1 VKRHLAL
8 VIAGL
13 VAVLLLAGQLARA
26 QAGPEPNDPQD
37 SLPAFAP
44 DGVHVAFDRQVPGG
58 LNVLSMTS
66 AGKELTIDAAR
77 ARLRG
82 YVPHTTDLLIEPSDN
97 QTLVITSS
105 RYNRPL
111 ATLHGTDA
119 TASPDGHFVAYL
131 RDGTLYVANI
141 DGSDERSIATGVA
154 PPSWDV
160 VGPAWS
166 PDATRMA
173 ISSGSSLLLVN
184 ADGSGSRVLWGGLN
198 QNVNPSWSADGREI
212 AWETNADAHWAIWVW
227 DDCSRCGPRVL
238 LSSPTANYRFPEFS
252 PVSSNTL
259 AFISDRQHAKGG
271 ATPYQFAL
279 YTNQLS
285 STVLHKLVDDVHPYS
300 PPRWSPTAALVA
312 VAAGQECRRWGIY
325 VTRPD
330 VGSQPHRRSN
340 ICRFDGTPAADT
352 IRGSQYFD
360 LINGLG
366 GNDVIDGLGGNDK
379 ISGNGGNDTIYGG
392 AGNDFILAGPGNDRV
407 FGGPGNDTIVGG
419 NGVDRIDC
427 GPGNDTV
434 EAAGSLDIIAR
445 NCEHI
450 RR

>member
-8 VIAGL
+8 LIVSLA
-13 VAVLLLAGQLARA
+13 AVLVVAGQLARA
-26 QAGPEPNDPQD
+26 AAGPGPDDPQD
-37 SLPAFAP
+37 SLPAWSSN
-44 DGVHVAFDRQVPGG
+44 GVDVAFERTARSLAARVFDMAAGGKSVYVVQDGTLRGWVPGTEH
-58 LNVLSMTS
+58 LLVQ
-66 AGKELTIDAAR
+66 IDSE
-77 ARLRG
+77 
-82 YVPHTTDLLIEPSDN
+82 HTVVQGDSIRDE
-97 QTLVITSS
+97 
-105 RYNRPL
+105 PL
-111 ATLHGTDA
+111 AEFLGTDA
-119 TASPDGHFVAYL
+119 TASPDGQHVAYL
-131 RDGTLYVANI
+131 RNSTLYVANI
-141 DGSDERSIATGVA
+141 DGGGERAIATGVA

-160 VGPAWS
+160 IGPAWS
-166 PDATRMA
+166 PDGTRIA
-173 ISSGSSLLLVN
+173 ISSNSSLLDVN
-184 ADGSGSRVLWGGLN
+184 ADGSGTKVLWSGRN
-198 QNVNPSWSADGREI
+198 QNVNPSWSADGQEV

-227 DDCSRCGPRVL
+227 VDCSRCGPRVL
-238 LSSPTANYRFPEFS
+238 LSSPTANYRLPQFS

-279 YTNQLS
+279 YTQQLS

-300 PPRWSPTAALVA
+300 PPRWSPTAALIA

-352 IRGSQYFD
+352 IHGSRYFD

-366 GNDVIDGLGGNDK
+366 GNDVIDGMGGNDK

-392 AGNDFILAGPGNDRV
+392 AGNDFILAGPGNDRI
-407 FGGPGNDTIVGG
+407 FGGPGNDTIIGG

-434 EAAGSLDIIAR
+434 EAA
-445 NCEHI
+445 
-450 RR
+450 